1 MIGKGFLLR
10 CTTLTTLLA
19 LASPAL
25 AADEPPAQVLLIGL
39 FHFHNPGQDVV
50 KTDVLDVMTDENQ
63 AYLQALSQRIAALKP
78 TSVLLEYDPAMQQE
92 MQAEYEGYR
101 AGSFELT
108 HNEIY
113 QLGFRVAAL
122 ANLKEVHPF
131 DEREVGWEAEELFKR
146 IESDPETKARL
157 DALIAEITE
166 ETNRKQ
172 ATLPLAEL
180 LHDHNSPAEDQRN
193 RSFYLLTNH
202 LGAGEDFVG
211 ADAAASWW
219 HRNFRMYANVQRHA
233 TPGSRVVVIG
243 GQGHI
248 AILRGLLADD
258 PDRQPI
264 DVMPL
269 L

>member
-1 MIGKGFLLR
+1 MIRKGLLLR
-10 CTTLTTLLA
+10 CTTLTVLLV
-19 LASPAL
+19 LASPVL
-25 AADEPPAQVLLIGL
+25 AADEEPAQVLLVGL

-63 AYLQALSQRIAALKP
+63 AYLQALSQRIAALEP
-78 TSVLLEYDPAMQQE
+78 TSVLLEYNPASQQE
-92 MQAEYEGYR
+92 MQAEYNDYR

-113 QLGFRVAAL
+113 QLGFRIAAL
-122 ANLKEVHPF
+122 AGLEAVHSF
-131 DEREVGWEAEELFKR
+131 DEREVGWDAEALFQS
-146 IESDPETKARL
+146 IEADPELKARL
-157 DALIAEITE
+157 DSMIAEITE

-172 ATLPLAEL
+172 ATLPLADL
-180 LHDHNSPAEDQRN
+180 LRTYNSAAEDQRN

-202 LGAGEDFVG
+202 VGAGEEFVG

-219 HRNFRMYANVQRHA
+219 HRNFRMYANIQHHA

-248 AILRGLLADD
+248 AIIRGLLEDD
-258 PDRQPI
+258 PDREPI
-264 DVMPL
+264 DLLPL